1 MWGREETFA
10 GKVTICTKVKG
21 TQHVLESLCGLNLV
35 NNGEIDAVE
44 SVISR
49 PAVSASLGTHLK

>member
-10 GKVTICTKVKG
+10 GKIICTKVEG

-35 NNGEIDAVE
+35 NNGESDALE
-44 SVISR
+44 SVNPR
-49 PAVSASLGTHLK
+49 PAASASLGTCLK